1 MTIINKDTLFGLFE
15 QIDQVEDTNIFTAT
29 IEITTQNNFWGTRL
43 KLHITQSKIGK
54 GVLVTLF
61 RDGHVTIKPQSTF
74 SKAENNTQM
83 LVLQEQPLGSRKVA
97 PDGSHV
103 IIETHADMSVAQL
116 IDLIVE
122 HYPALK
128 KLNQLTSVDTTNLPN
143 EQGIT

>member
-15 QIDQVEDTNIFTAT
+15 QIDSVEDTNIFTAT

-97 PDGSHV
+97 PDGSDV
-103 IIETHADMSVAQL
+103 IIETHVDMSVTQL

-122 HYPALK
+122 HYPVLK
-128 KLNQLTSVDTTNLPN
+128 NLHKLKSAIPQT
-143 EQGIT
+143 